1 MLNVKKLPR
10 VFIHTE
16 NGEKLRLEDPNDSLS
31 PEGVCNHFSNLY
43 AILTTAK
50 IVGPEI
56 RNDVQEF
63 EFVST
68 IGTKG

>member
-1 MLNVKKLPR
+1 MLDVKKLPR
-10 VFIHTE
+10 LFIHTE
-16 NGEKLRLEDPNDSLS
+16 NGTAIRLEDPNDNLS
-31 PEGVCNHFSNLY
+31 PEEVCNHFSNLY
-43 AILTTAK
+43 AILTTAM

-56 RNDVQEF
+56 KDDFQVF

>member
-10 VFIHTE
+10 VFVHTHE
-16 NGEKLRLEDPNDSLS
+16 GTRIRLDDPNENLS
-31 PEGVCNHFSNLY
+31 PEGVCNHYAGLY

-50 IVGPEI
+50 ISGPVI
-56 RNDVQEF
+56 RDDHQEF